1 MAPAWPLTAAWP
13 VRRHVIM
20 HMLCEPG
27 LSTGDVGELAHD
39 HEMVSVLFADVG
51 AGVRRGGFRV
61 LGVLRV

>member
-1 MAPAWPLTAAWP
+1 
-13 VRRHVIM
+13 M